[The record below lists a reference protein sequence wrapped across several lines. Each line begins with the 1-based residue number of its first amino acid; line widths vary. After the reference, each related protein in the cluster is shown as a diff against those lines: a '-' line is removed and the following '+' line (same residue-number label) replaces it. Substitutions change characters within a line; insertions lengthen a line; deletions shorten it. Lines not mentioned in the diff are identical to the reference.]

1 MKRIFYYT
9 IILVFSCGF
18 VACKKYLDAKPD
30 SKLSTLSTLKDLQAL
45 LDDNLRLNQF
55 WGYAADVSAD
65 DYYIT
70 DTELAAIA
78 SDGDRRMYAWEADR
92 VFQDPSNSW
101 QNGYRLVY
109 YGNSVLEALD
119 NIQRNEANRLTYDNI
134 KGQAYYFKGIA
145 MLQMAFVWAQAY
157 DENTAR
163 QQLGLPIRASSDFN
177 VQSVRANLADT
188 YQQLINDLKQAA
200 ALLDL
205 VPVHVMR
212 PGKAAAF
219 AMLSRTYLSMNKYPE
234 ATLYADSAL
243 QLNNQ
248 LLDYNT
254 LNAAAANPF
263 PEFKGEV
270 LMHMLAATPA
280 ILNQSVAKISNDVYT
295 QYKTGDLRKSILFKS
310 NGNNTWA
317 FKGNYTGSTA
327 LFCGPAVDEMYLNR
341 AEGYAR
347 AGKLN
352 SALADLNNLMV
363 KRWDKKINYVPYSSN
378 EQETVIKW
386 ILEERRKELLMR
398 GLRWVD
404 IKRLNKLG
412 ANMSITRN
420 MNTNIKTLKP
430 NDLRFALPIPEA
442 IISLSG
448 MEQSP

>member
-1 MKRIFYYT
+1 MKRLFYYLLT
-9 IILVFSCGF
+9 LVLCGGLA
-18 VACKKYLDAKPD
+18 ACKKYLDAKSD
-30 SKLSTLSTLKDLQAL
+30 SKLSTLSTLNDLQAL
-45 LDDNLRLNQF
+45 LDDNLRLNQS
-55 WGYAADVSAD
+55 WDYAAEVSAN

-70 DTELAAIA
+70 DTDLAAIA
-78 SDGDRRMYAWEADR
+78 KDGDRRMYTWEADR
-92 VFQDPSNSW
+92 IFLDAGNSW

-119 NIQRNEANRLTYDNI
+119 KINRDEANRLNYDNI
-134 KGQAYYFKGIA
+134 KGQAYYFKGTA
-145 MLQMAFVWAQAY
+145 LLQMSFVWAQAY
-157 DENTAR
+157 DESTAK
-163 QQLGLPIRASSDFN
+163 QQPGLPIRASSDFN
-177 VQSVRANLADT
+177 VPSVRASLADT
-188 YQQLINDLKQAA
+188 YQQVISDLKHAA
-200 ALLDL
+200 ALLN
-205 VPVHVMR
+205 VAQVHVMR

-219 AMLSRTYLSMNKYPE
+219 AMLSRAYLSMNKYPE

-243 QLNNQ
+243 RLNSQ

-254 LNAAAANPF
+254 LNGAAVNPF

-270 LMHMLAATPA
+270 LMSMVVPTPA
-280 ILNQSVAKISNDVYT
+280 ILNQSTAKIANELYV

-317 FKGNYTGSTA
+317 FKGNYSGTNS

-363 KRWDKKINYVPYSSN
+363 KRWDKKVNYVAYNSN
-378 EQETVIKW
+378 EPEMVIKW

-412 ANMSITRN
+412 ANINLMRS

-430 NDLRFALPIPEA
+430 NDLRFALPIPEV

-448 MEQSP
+448 MEQNP